1 MESVWI
7 NVMLLIF
14 WLINGIQHF
23 IFDKKRSW
31 WDFWIWLIL
40 MSYLFF
46 DFLEAWNG
54 RLMGI

>member
-7 NVMLLIF
+7 NVLLLIF